1 MTILVGIDYGAE
13 GGACAI
19 DISLGQNKLVAAIAF
34 DANDASDILRF
45 ISSFK
50 GSNVYAEKVGST
62 PGDGVKSL
70 FSFGRNV
77 GRVQTLIELAK
88 NPIFEVSPVM
98 WSSYY
103 RGLYGA
109 FTCDNKERNIQIAKH
124 ILGDDIERIHRSKLV
139 SPRCTTYHT
148 GAVDAF
154 LIANFAALS
163 HHKIIGSIE
172 AKKRQAKSKAPKAMF
187 I

>member
-1 MTILVGIDYGAE
+1 MAILVAIDYGSE

-19 DISLGQNKLVAAIAF
+19 DITEGQNKLVAAIAF
-34 DANDASDILRF
+34 DTAGASDILHF
-45 ISSFK
+45 MSCFK

-98 WSSYY
+98 WSAYY
-103 RGLYGA
+103 RGLYGS
-109 FTCDNKERNIQIAKH
+109 FSCDNKERNIQIAKH
-124 ILGDDIERIHRSKLV
+124 ILGAEIERLHKSKLV

-163 HHKIIGSIE
+163 HHKIISNIE
-172 AKKRQAKSKAPKAMF
+172 AKKKQSKSKAPKAMF

>member
-1 MTILVGIDYGAE
+1 MPILVGVDFGSE

-19 DISLGQNKLVAAIAF
+19 DISEGGTKLVSAIAF
-34 DANDASDILRF
+34 DAASASDILHF
-45 ISSFK
+45 ISCFK
-50 GSNVYAEKVGST
+50 GSNVYTEKVGST

-77 GRVQTLIELAK
+77 GRIQSLLELAK

-98 WSSYY
+98 WSAYY
-103 RGLYGA
+103 RGLYGS
-109 FTCDNKERNIQIAKH
+109 FTCDNKERNIQLAKH
-124 ILGDDIERIHRSKLV
+124 ILGEEVERLHKSKLV
-139 SPRCTTYHT
+139 SPRCSSYHT
-148 GAVDAF
+148 GAVDSF

-163 HHKIIGSIE
+163 HHKIISTME
-172 AKKRQAKSKAPKAMF
+172 AKRKQTKSKAPKAMF